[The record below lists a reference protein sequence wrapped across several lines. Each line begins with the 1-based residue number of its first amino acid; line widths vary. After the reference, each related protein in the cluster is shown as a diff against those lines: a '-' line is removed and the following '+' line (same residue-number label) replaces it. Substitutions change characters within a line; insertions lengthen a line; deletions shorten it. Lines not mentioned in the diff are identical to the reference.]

1 MTTTTSGTTTTTTTT
16 IVGRKFDTSSISKLD
31 GDNFRVWKVRMS
43 SLFRSH
49 DLNEIV
55 DGTSTRPA
63 AVGDPQKE
71 WDKRNNE
78 AMTSLYLCMTDAE
91 VESISGCA
99 TAHEIWNKLN
109 TMYQSISG
117 ESKQVLWQKYYS
129 IMVTSGKSPVKTM
142 IEIQNYAA
150 QLRSMGAV
158 IDDEMEVARII
169 SSMMDEKFRQFRE
182 AWRSV
187 EIAKQTSAL
196 LLSRLKTWELEDGET
211 YKNASHVEET
221 SKAYAAKKERPKRTR
236 QEISDLKKKTK
247 CHICK
252 LKGHWKSECTFKDKD
267 SAKKEQKSDEKSEG
281 AYMAGG
287 LSDLWIND
295 SGANRHY
302 CGRKDWFFEYTE
314 YPCPKSVSMAD
325 NSLMLVKGVGAVK
338 VKALIN
344 KVWVEITIYQVEY
357 VPGGANLLSENVL
370 LDKGLVVS
378 KSGNNQIIYYRDG
391 QRDIEAERRDGLQI
405 MKFKPIVNRAMACIK
420 PVVWHERLA
429 HINSKFLNDTK
440 DKEAAYG
447 LENMKREDVNFKC
460 EICMKAKSKKKSY
473 VTVEK
478 TVKYL
483 PGECLHS
490 DLGYANAISKNGNS
504 YFLVVKDEASAFR
517 QVNFQKKKGET
528 AMNVI
533 DAINFMRTQTG
544 NNVKMFRSDNGGEY
558 KCQELVSFFSKRGI
572 RFGLNSPQCSPS
584 NGFVEREMRIE
595 QDAARSMLIQS
606 QLHESHWE
614 DAIRTACYVLNRT
627 LSTKNTEKTP
637 YEQVIGKKPTL
648 QHVRIFGSKAFAH
661 ITNGQG
667 KKFDDK
673 ATECILVGF
682 DAHSKNYILYDP
694 AEGKYHY
701 QAKHVNFIETNASRR
716 ESITNDEPDEIITTF
731 STKEVRNDETE
742 QTDGASETEDE
753 EAETYSSASNSPQ
766 QTNPKVHQHNET
778 WADEIQWEASQ
789 EDRNFV
795 NTSLPP
801 QPSSSKPKRERQQRK
816 FYQAGSGDA
825 NVAMHAT
832 NTEPTT
838 YSAAL
843 SSKYAGEW
851 KEAMDSEMRS
861 HSENGTWRLVKRPVG
876 KKVLKNRWVYKIKHN
891 PNGEIE
897 KFKARLV
904 VKGFN
909 QVKGVDYTETFA
921 PVSRYETIRTLL
933 SVAAARKLKLV
944 QFDIGTAYLNSELK
958 EEVYMEQAEGYEIGS
973 DMVYILDKTLYG
985 LPQSGRAWF
994 ETFSAKLKEMGYVQ
1008 SKSDK
1013 CLFMKTTSTGKIYV
1027 VIYVDDGLFAG
1038 KNKKELLAEIEKL
1051 KASFKVTI
1059 QPLVRFLGIEI
1070 LQVEE
1075 GIFLHQTKYIEDL
1088 LERFGMQDCI
1098 TLPIPMQPGLQF
1110 DGSECDPNLEFQ
1122 QLIGSLLFLVRCTRP
1137 DIAYATHYL
1146 SRFFGSYNKLHMNA
1160 AKRILQYLKGTKSL
1174 GIMYTESEADR
1185 DVVCAY
1191 VDADYGSDTTSR
1203 KSTSGVLFTHNN
1215 SPIVWMSK
1223 RQTCISLSS
1232 CQAEYV
1238 ALALAGKE
1246 AVWVT
1251 RLYLELD
1258 MISLENEPICL
1269 KTDSQSAIRLA
1280 KNDEFHDKSKHI
1292 DIRHH
1297 FIRDLVETN
1306 QVVLEHLP
1314 DKVQPADILTKSV
1327 VRESFETKRYLMGM
1341 VPPPPAKGEKRRALC
1356 SVIVNPKR
1364 PSLLWSFM
1372 ALLLSFLTIGA
1383 TDLHKE
1389 GSPVLWRKS
1398 YEPVVIGFHAINMR
1412 IALISPCE
1420 FLPLDD
1426 LEPRI
1431 ANIMKK
1437 QCEKAYDEIFLNNLE
1452 DICSP
1457 PQGRRRQK
1465 RVIPVVVGFILVA
1478 CVGSAG
1484 IGLGSYA
1491 IAETHRLETRQDELE
1506 FAFNKLERQVYEDR
1520 QHIKVLK
1527 MEIIKVGYQ
1536 VQQTMNDLNNFKEG
1550 VVTIQYLISYLTS
1563 KLVEGRKVIWDTKKA
1578 WKKKQMTPDLLEYLN
1593 FTLPCGDECPVEF
1606 GIFHL
1611 CQMNKE
1617 RTQINLDFSVP
1628 IVNKNLTKL
1637 TADPFFLML
1646 KRDNLTC
1653 RMEYSGPTVATLHV
1667 GEECV
1672 YDTYYEKAH
1681 NNIEMTTSNKCRNES
1696 SFSNGGKLYKIEKC
1710 QISAIGD
1717 EKEFVQV
1724 KILDSLYHVYCPGG
1738 EYLVGK
1744 RRVKCPDKVFTLP
1757 LSLTFTLNEVEFKG
1771 NILRVVYKEREDP
1784 LFSELVNWHL
1794 NPRVN
1799 WSHLSE
1805 DLNEIWNTNDE
1816 RIQKEARN
1824 LQVFSFSDDNWT
1836 ASEITVLILGILFSL
1851 VVFLC
1856 AIVFLVKKCN
1866 MCPKRIQRQAEEQPL
1881 KEINGPS
1888 NHIIIHT

>member
-182 AWRSV
+182 AWRSI

-558 KCQELVSFFSKRGI
+558 KCQKLVSFFSKRGI

-595 QDAARSMLIQS
+595 QDAAR
-606 QLHESHWE
+606 
-614 DAIRTACYVLNRT
+614 
-627 LSTKNTEKTP
+627 
-637 YEQVIGKKPTL
+637 
-648 QHVRIFGSKAFAH
+648 
-661 ITNGQG
+661 
-667 KKFDDK
+667 
-673 ATECILVGF
+673 
-682 DAHSKNYILYDP
+682 
-694 AEGKYHY
+694 
-701 QAKHVNFIETNASRR
+701 

-742 QTDGASETEDE
+742 QTDGASETEGE

-789 EDRNFV
+789 ED
-795 NTSLPP
+795 
-801 QPSSSKPKRERQQRK
+801 
-816 FYQAGSGDA
+816 
-825 NVAMHAT
+825 
-832 NTEPTT
+832 
-838 YSAAL
+838 
-843 SSKYAGEW
+843 
-851 KEAMDSEMRS
+851 
-861 HSENGTWRLVKRPVG
+861 
-876 KKVLKNRWVYKIKHN
+876 
-891 PNGEIE
+891 
-897 KFKARLV
+897 
-904 VKGFN
+904 
-909 QVKGVDYTETFA
+909 
-921 PVSRYETIRTLL
+921 
-933 SVAAARKLKLV
+933 
-944 QFDIGTAYLNSELK
+944 
-958 EEVYMEQAEGYEIGS
+958 
-973 DMVYILDKTLYG
+973 
-985 LPQSGRAWF
+985 
-994 ETFSAKLKEMGYVQ
+994 
-1008 SKSDK
+1008 
-1013 CLFMKTTSTGKIYV
+1013 
-1027 VIYVDDGLFAG
+1027 
-1038 KNKKELLAEIEKL
+1038 
-1051 KASFKVTI
+1051 
-1059 QPLVRFLGIEI
+1059 
-1070 LQVEE
+1070 
-1075 GIFLHQTKYIEDL
+1075 
-1088 LERFGMQDCI
+1088 
-1098 TLPIPMQPGLQF
+1098 
-1110 DGSECDPNLEFQ
+1110 
-1122 QLIGSLLFLVRCTRP
+1122 
-1137 DIAYATHYL
+1137 
-1146 SRFFGSYNKLHMNA
+1146 
-1160 AKRILQYLKGTKSL
+1160 
-1174 GIMYTESEADR
+1174 
-1185 DVVCAY
+1185 
-1191 VDADYGSDTTSR
+1191 
-1203 KSTSGVLFTHNN
+1203 
-1215 SPIVWMSK
+1215 
-1223 RQTCISLSS
+1223 
-1232 CQAEYV
+1232 
-1238 ALALAGKE
+1238 
-1246 AVWVT
+1246 
-1251 RLYLELD
+1251 
-1258 MISLENEPICL
+1258 
-1269 KTDSQSAIRLA
+1269 
-1280 KNDEFHDKSKHI
+1280 
-1292 DIRHH
+1292 
-1297 FIRDLVETN
+1297 
-1306 QVVLEHLP
+1306 
-1314 DKVQPADILTKSV
+1314 
-1327 VRESFETKRYLMGM
+1327 
-1341 VPPPPAKGEKRRALC
+1341 
-1356 SVIVNPKR
+1356 
-1364 PSLLWSFM
+1364 
-1372 ALLLSFLTIGA
+1372 
-1383 TDLHKE
+1383 
-1389 GSPVLWRKS
+1389 
-1398 YEPVVIGFHAINMR
+1398 
-1412 IALISPCE
+1412 
-1420 FLPLDD
+1420 
-1426 LEPRI
+1426 
-1431 ANIMKK
+1431 
-1437 QCEKAYDEIFLNNLE
+1437 
-1452 DICSP
+1452 
-1457 PQGRRRQK
+1457 
-1465 RVIPVVVGFILVA
+1465 
-1478 CVGSAG
+1478 
-1484 IGLGSYA
+1484 
-1491 IAETHRLETRQDELE
+1491 
-1506 FAFNKLERQVYEDR
+1506 
-1520 QHIKVLK
+1520 
-1527 MEIIKVGYQ
+1527 
-1536 VQQTMNDLNNFKEG
+1536 
-1550 VVTIQYLISYLTS
+1550 
-1563 KLVEGRKVIWDTKKA
+1563 
-1578 WKKKQMTPDLLEYLN
+1578 
-1593 FTLPCGDECPVEF
+1593 
-1606 GIFHL
+1606 
-1611 CQMNKE
+1611 
-1617 RTQINLDFSVP
+1617 
-1628 IVNKNLTKL
+1628 
-1637 TADPFFLML
+1637 
-1646 KRDNLTC
+1646 
-1653 RMEYSGPTVATLHV
+1653 
-1667 GEECV
+1667 
-1672 YDTYYEKAH
+1672 
-1681 NNIEMTTSNKCRNES
+1681 
-1696 SFSNGGKLYKIEKC
+1696 
-1710 QISAIGD
+1710 
-1717 EKEFVQV
+1717 
-1724 KILDSLYHVYCPGG
+1724 
-1738 EYLVGK
+1738 
-1744 RRVKCPDKVFTLP
+1744 
-1757 LSLTFTLNEVEFKG
+1757 
-1771 NILRVVYKEREDP
+1771 
-1784 LFSELVNWHL
+1784 
-1794 NPRVN
+1794 
-1799 WSHLSE
+1799 
-1805 DLNEIWNTNDE
+1805 
-1816 RIQKEARN
+1816 
-1824 LQVFSFSDDNWT
+1824 
-1836 ASEITVLILGILFSL
+1836 
-1851 VVFLC
+1851 
-1856 AIVFLVKKCN
+1856 
-1866 MCPKRIQRQAEEQPL
+1866 
-1881 KEINGPS
+1881 
-1888 NHIIIHT
+1888 

>member
-16 IVGRKFDTSSISKLD
+16 IWTE
-31 GDNFRVWKVRMS
+31 
-43 SLFRSH
+43 H
-49 DLNEIV
+49 PPDLH
-55 DGTSTRPA
+55 
-63 AVGDPQKE
+63 PQKE

-91 VESISGCA
+91 A
-99 TAHEIWNKLN
+99 
-109 TMYQSISG
+109 
-117 ESKQVLWQKYYS
+117 
-129 IMVTSGKSPVKTM
+129 SPQLKTM

-302 CGRKDWFFEYTE
+302 CGRKDWFFEYKE

-344 KVWVEITIYQVEY
+344 KVW
-357 VPGGANLLSENVL
+357 
-370 LDKGLVVS
+370 
-378 KSGNNQIIYYRDG
+378 
-391 QRDIEAERRDGLQI
+391 RDIEAERRDGLQI

-478 TVKYL
+478 TVT
-483 PGECLHS
+483 
-490 DLGYANAISKNGNS
+490 
-504 YFLVVKDEASAFR
+504 DEASAFR
-517 QVNFQKKKGET
+517 QVYFQKKKGET

-648 QHVRIFGSKAFAH
+648 QHVRIFGSKAAFAH

-682 DAHSKNYILYDP
+682 DAHTKNYIL
-694 AEGKYHY
+694 
-701 QAKHVNFIETNASRR
+701 
-716 ESITNDEPDEIITTF
+716 
-731 STKEVRNDETE
+731 NDETE
-742 QTDGASETEDE
+742 QTNGASETEGE

-891 PNGEIE
+891 PNSEIE

-909 QVKGVDYTETFA
+909 QVKAVDYTETFA

-958 EEVYMEQAEGYEIGS
+958 EEVYMEEAEGYEIGS

-1013 CLFMKTTSTGKIYV
+1013 CLFMKTASTGKIYV
-1027 VIYVDDGLFAG
+1027 LIYVDDGLFAG

-1269 KTDSQSAIRLA
+1269 KTDSQSAIKLA

-1341 VPPPPAKGEKRRALC
+1341 VPSSSCKGREEKSTVQCYCQPKATQF
-1356 SVIVNPKR
+1356 IVE
-1364 PSLLWSFM
+1364 F
-1372 ALLLSFLTIGA
+1372 
-1383 TDLHKE
+1383 
-1389 GSPVLWRKS
+1389 
-1398 YEPVVIGFHAINMR
+1398 YGF
-1412 IALISPCE
+1412 IALI
-1420 FLPLDD
+1420 
-1426 LEPRI
+1426 
-1431 ANIMKK
+1431 
-1437 QCEKAYDEIFLNNLE
+1437 
-1452 DICSP
+1452 
-1457 PQGRRRQK
+1457 
-1465 RVIPVVVGFILVA
+1465 
-1478 CVGSAG
+1478 
-1484 IGLGSYA
+1484 
-1491 IAETHRLETRQDELE
+1491 
-1506 FAFNKLERQVYEDR
+1506 FNYWSNR
-1520 QHIKVLK
+1520 
-1527 MEIIKVGYQ
+1527 
-1536 VQQTMNDLNNFKEG
+1536 
-1550 VVTIQYLISYLTS
+1550 
-1563 KLVEGRKVIWDTKKA
+1563 
-1578 WKKKQMTPDLLEYLN
+1578 
-1593 FTLPCGDECPVEF
+1593 FT
-1606 GIFHL
+1606 
-1611 CQMNKE
+1611 Q
-1617 RTQINLDFSVP
+1617 R
-1628 IVNKNLTKL
+1628 
-1637 TADPFFLML
+1637 
-1646 KRDNLTC
+1646 
-1653 RMEYSGPTVATLHV
+1653 
-1667 GEECV
+1667 
-1672 YDTYYEKAH
+1672 
-1681 NNIEMTTSNKCRNES
+1681 
-1696 SFSNGGKLYKIEKC
+1696 GKSC
-1710 QISAIGD
+1710 FV
-1717 EKEFVQV
+1717 EKE
-1724 KILDSLYHVYCPGG
+1724 L
-1738 EYLVGK
+1738 
-1744 RRVKCPDKVFTLP
+1744 
-1757 LSLTFTLNEVEFKG
+1757 
-1771 NILRVVYKEREDP
+1771 
-1784 LFSELVNWHL
+1784 
-1794 NPRVN
+1794 
-1799 WSHLSE
+1799 
-1805 DLNEIWNTNDE
+1805 
-1816 RIQKEARN
+1816 
-1824 LQVFSFSDDNWT
+1824 
-1836 ASEITVLILGILFSL
+1836 
-1851 VVFLC
+1851 
-1856 AIVFLVKKCN
+1856 
-1866 MCPKRIQRQAEEQPL
+1866 
-1881 KEINGPS
+1881 
-1888 NHIIIHT
+1888 